1 MFYLSPLISIPTH
14 TPHTPT
20 HPHTHTHTRHTR
32 THARTHTH
40 TYTHTRHT
48 HTHTHTHTHMYIYTR
63 AHTHT
68 HVKRCRYL
76 DRHWIPRAVEDGV
89 MVDDAPVVPLAEMAR
104 QQWTN
109 AIRRKLIADA
119 GRDAQLSTDASKVVT
134 PGAAAAADG
143 DHDDDGRD
151 AQLPTDEPGG
161 GRARDDTASPSGDVP
176 HVKRVRV
183 NDKLDPAAVVKDA
196 DVADGDGAACAIA
209 AGDEDGAAQ
218 AGVQGAVLR
227 LQTEAANGALT
238 VLTVR
243 CSVVTA
249 LFPVL
254 HHIVEDLGIDTRT
267 TTAVPSDVLSDTA
280 SDTDNGAVAQL
291 VPLDADACPTDAVRR
306 LIAIGDAVVT
316 ASADAVPMAL
326 VSARPKK
333 TGGRASGGTAARGRR
348 SGGSTGSAE
357 RLYRAH
363 RELVGSTPREVRE
376 LIAAANYLGEHRF
389 ELCRHRRSHHTS
401 LRACARAHTHTRT
414 HTHTYIHTYIHT
426 HTRAHTHTHTHTY
439 THHSRTPPH
448 CVPSDSNKQ
457 VAPRLSTSGVLHSR
471 HVFHRSTLSKRLSS
485 APAVRFPQPTTTTMT
500 KMMTR
505 CLSLVS
511 TAAKRES
518 LMRMLLTLAV
528 GMTVVLTAKVSV
540 LLLLLMLM
548 LLLMLL
554 LVLVLLQRVL
564 LRRQR

>member
-1 MFYLSPLISIPTH
+1 
-14 TPHTPT
+14 
-20 HPHTHTHTRHTR
+20 
-32 THARTHTH
+32 
-40 TYTHTRHT
+40 
-48 HTHTHTHTHMYIYTR
+48 
-63 AHTHT
+63 
-68 HVKRCRYL
+68 L

-89 MVDDAPVVPLAEMAR
+89 TVDNAPVVPLAEMAR

-119 GRDAQLSTDASKVVT
+119 SKVVT
-134 PGAAAAADG
+134 PAAAADG

-151 AQLPTDEPGG
+151 APPSTDASNVVTPAAATATAAAYGDGDGDHDDDGRDAKLPTDEPGG

-401 LRACARAHTHTRT
+401 LRACAHTHTHA

-426 HTRAHTHTHTHTY
+426 YTRARAHTRAHTHTHTHI
-439 THHSRTPPH
+439 THEPHRT
-448 CVPSDSNKQ
+448 VY
-457 VAPRLSTSGVLHSR
+457 RR
-471 HVFHRSTLSKRLSS
+471 
-485 APAVRFPQPTTTTMT
+485 
-500 KMMTR
+500 TR
-505 CLSLVS
+505 
-511 TAAKRES
+511 TNR
-518 LMRMLLTLAV
+518 
-528 GMTVVLTAKVSV
+528 
-540 LLLLLMLM
+540 
-548 LLLMLL
+548 
-554 LVLVLLQRVL
+554 
-564 LRRQR
+564 